1 MGEAAT
7 EATKI
12 MQAIR
17 IFEVSLSK
25 RTEFQRR
32 FVGDFWS
39 SSARQWTNGSLIR
52 RAEEVK
58 WNLLSS
64 KEHKDWRLSRLCL
77 TLRSHYVSRAESCRG
92 AGGP

>member
-39 SSARQWTNGSLIR
+39 SAARQWTNGSLIR

-58 WNLLSS
+58 WNF
-64 KEHKDWRLSRLCL
+64 
-77 TLRSHYVSRAESCRG
+77 LR
-92 AGGP
+92 

>member
-17 IFEVSLSK
+17 IFELPLSK
-25 RTEFQRR
+25 RIGFQRR

-39 SSARQWTNGSLIR
+39 PSARQWTNRSLIR
-52 RAEEVK
+52 RTK
-58 WNLLSS
+58 
-64 KEHKDWRLSRLCL
+64 R
-77 TLRSHYVSRAESCRG
+77 
-92 AGGP
+92 